1 MEAMS
6 YVKNH
11 SSRHIAGATVTS
23 EQAES
28 AIDGRIE
35 VKGARL
41 ALIPLDGEELLCHE
55 FNGTFD
61 GREYFVYVDARTGE
75 EVQVLTNSLINQKR
89 GAKHFASRRA
99 LLSPRKIAFAAA
111 YCGGNTLLRK

>member
-1 MEAMS
+1 MVLYPDMIKVKVCEERGIVTGMEAMS

-11 SSRHIAGATVTS
+11 SSRHIEGATVTS

-35 VKGARL
+35 VKGTRL

-75 EVQVLTNSLINQKR
+75 EVQVLTVIGTAQ
-89 GAKHFASRRA
+89 GRA
-99 LLSPRKIAFAAA
+99 VL
-111 YCGGNTLLRK
+111 